1 MDAAYWPFADP
12 AGQMGCCLL
21 DRAIGAMELMTNV
34 HTCKTEYNYHQD
46 NVQGVKIGGVMFH
59 ELRAE
64 M

>member
-1 MDAAYWPFADP
+1 
-12 AGQMGCCLL
+12 MGCCLL